1 MARLISTDGSERAQT
16 WRPYGDATMTHGD
29 TGETIRL
36 VRRASRC
43 RWLADDGR
51 IVSEQANVAPAI
63 CWAMVNGYFDP
74 AMARAGIFTPRYEQY
89 APGKYREVA

>member
-1 MARLISTDGSERAQT
+1 MGAQT
-16 WRPYGDATMTHGD
+16 WRPYGNATMIHGD

-51 IVSEQANVAPAI
+51 IISEQANVAPALA
-63 CWAMVNGYFDP
+63 WAYANGYFDP
-74 AMARAGIFTPRYEQY
+74 ELAQSIGMPR
-89 APGKYREVA
+89 